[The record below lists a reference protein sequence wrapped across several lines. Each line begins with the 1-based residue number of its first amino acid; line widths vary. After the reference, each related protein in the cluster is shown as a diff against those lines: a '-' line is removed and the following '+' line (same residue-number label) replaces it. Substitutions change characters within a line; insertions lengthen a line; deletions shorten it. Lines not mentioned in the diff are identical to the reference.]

1 MWVLLQTKEATPL
14 MSIGTEGNKSFTM
27 SVQLPNVVENA
38 SAFNKKAKRC
48 ANVNAYRFG
57 MPV

>member
-1 MWVLLQTKEATPL
+1 MIVMFFQCSLYMWVLLQTKEATPL

-38 SAFNKKAKRC
+38 SAFNKKA
-48 ANVNAYRFG
+48 
-57 MPV
+57 